1 MKYLD
6 VDALNAI
13 DAAAFLRVKPYP
25 FINPAGL
32 LTAEGHQRLIDNL
45 PDIDVLQPNFGRK
58 RSHGQVSHDRYN
70 LEYSQALKTVPATW
84 HEFVAELHGP
94 DYTRFMQRMYQRRK
108 FHLNM
113 HWHYTPAGCSVS
125 PHCDAQQKLGSHIFY
140 LNTADEW
147 DPEWGGQTLIL
158 DDGGR
163 FATSSAPAFEDFD
176 RIIESECVG
185 NHSTLFAR
193 RARSWHGVRELTC
206 PEGKFRKV
214 FIVVINHPL
223 LYAGR
228 QALNWIK
235 KKQ

>member
-6 VDALNAI
+6 DRALNAI
-13 DAAAFLRVKPYP
+13 DSAAFLRVKPYP
-25 FINPAGL
+25 FINPEGL
-32 LTAEGHQRLIDNL
+32 LTAEGFRHLIDNL
-45 PDIDVLQPNFGRK
+45 PDIGVLQPYFGRK
-58 RSHGQVSHDRYN
+58 RSHGQTPHDRYN
-70 LEYSQALKTVPATW
+70 LEYSETLTTVPDAW
-84 HEFVAELHGP
+84 HEFVAELHAHE
-94 DYTRFMQRMYQRRK
+94 YTRFIQRMYQRRN

-113 HWHYTPAGCSVS
+113 HWHYTPTGCSVS

-140 LNTADEW
+140 LNTEDDW
-147 DPEWGGQTLIL
+147 KKEWGGQTLIL

-163 FATSSAPAFEDFD
+163 FKTNSAPAFADFD
-176 RIIESECVG
+176 RVIESECLG

-193 RARSWHGVRELTC
+193 RTRSWHGVRELTC
-206 PEGKFRKV
+206 PEGKYRKV

-235 KKQ
+235 NRK